1 MGNLREATAMTPSI
15 RIIDSPIGPL
25 KLTVEHDA
33 LIGID
38 WATPNE
44 PILNEHAPEAGA
56 LDRVQSELSRYFSGK
71 LEHWS
76 LELSLKGTEF
86 QQCVSATLQNIPEGT
101 TRTYQEI
108 ADAIGKPSA
117 VRAVGSAIG
126 RNPIPVVIPCHRV
139 IGSNGSLTGFSG
151 GLDKKTW
158 LLKHEGILPAN
169 PN

>member
-1 MGNLREATAMTPSI
+1 MTPSN

-38 WATPNE
+38 WAAPNE
-44 PILNEHAPEAGA
+44 PILNEHAPETGA
-56 LDRVQSELSRYFSGK
+56 LDRVESELSHYFLGK
-71 LEHWS
+71 LENWS

-86 QQCVSATLQNIPEGT
+86 QQSVWAALQNIPEGT
-101 TRTYQEI
+101 TATYQEI

-158 LLKHEGILPAN
+158 LLRHEGILPTN
-169 PN
+169 TS

>member
-1 MGNLREATAMTPSI
+1 MILSS
-15 RIIDSPIGPL
+15 RIIESPIGPL
-25 KLTVEHDA
+25 KLTVDHRA

-44 PILNEHAPEAGA
+44 PTLKEHAPEAGA
-56 LDRVQSELSRYFSGK
+56 LDRVESELSRYFSGK
-71 LEHWS
+71 LENWS
-76 LELSLKGTEF
+76 LELSLRGTEF
-86 QQCVSATLQNIPEGT
+86 QQNVWAALRNIPEGT

-108 ADAIGKPSA
+108 ADAIGRPSA

-158 LLKHEGILPAN
+158 LLRHEGILPAN
-169 PN
+169 TN

>member
-1 MGNLREATAMTPSI
+1 MTSSS

-33 LIGID
+33 LIGVD
-38 WATPNE
+38 WAAPSE

-56 LDRVQSELSRYFSGK
+56 LDRVESELSRYFSGK
-71 LEHWS
+71 LERWS

-86 QQCVSATLQNIPEGT
+86 QQSVWAALQNIPEGT

-126 RNPIPVVIPCHRV
+126 RNPIPVVVPCHRV

-158 LLKHEGILPAN
+158 LLKHEGIFPAHIN
-169 PN
+169 

>member
-1 MGNLREATAMTPSI
+1 MTSSS

-33 LIGID
+33 LIGIE
-38 WATPNE
+38 WAAPNE
-44 PILNEHAPEAGA
+44 PVLNEHAPEARA
-56 LDRVQSELSRYFSGK
+56 LDRVESELSLRGS
-71 LEHWS
+71 
-76 LELSLKGTEF
+76 EF
-86 QQCVSATLQNIPEGT
+86 QQSVWAALRNIPEGT

-158 LLKHEGILPAN
+158 LLRHEGILPAN
-169 PN
+169 TN

>member
-1 MGNLREATAMTPSI
+1 MTPSS

-25 KLTVEHDA
+25 KLTVEHGA

-38 WATPNE
+38 WATSSE
-44 PILNEHAPEAGA
+44 PMLNEYAPEAGA
-56 LDRVQSELSRYFSGK
+56 LDRVESELSRYFAGK

-76 LELSLKGTEF
+76 LELSLRGTEF
-86 QQCVSATLQNIPEGT
+86 QQSVWAALQKIPEGT
-101 TRTYQEI
+101 TRTYQDI

-126 RNPIPVVIPCHRV
+126 RNPIPVVVPCHRV

-158 LLKHEGILPAN
+158 LLRHEGILPAN
-169 PN
+169 TN